1 MLNVLSAGVFVQLLQ
16 AMEDAELAK
25 LRGRVLHASGA
36 LESDVFLL
44 FSDHYTTEGDM
55 SAGGEHR
62 QGWLQP
68 CGWP

>member
-1 MLNVLSAGVFVQLLQ
+1 MLSVLSATVSVQLLQ

-44 FSDHYTTEGDM
+44 FSDRYTTEGET
-55 SAGGEHR
+55 SANGEHC

-68 CGWP
+68 CGWL